1 MTETDSIEIQ
11 KLYQQ
16 KICGWNIGDA
26 AKFAEPYS
34 EDADFI
40 GFDGTYL
47 EGKQQIIMFHAM
59 LFDKFVRGTRLV
71 GKVKHIRFPIPTI
84 AIVVGISGTIERGHD
99 CINPERNSIHTI
111 VAVKT
116 DQVWKFTSFQNTRAQ
131 YMGNPEKIDALTKE
145 LEQLIQS

>member
-26 AKFAEPYS
+26 VKFAEPYS
-34 EDADFI
+34 DDADFI

-47 EGKQQIIMFHAM
+47 EGKQQIIMFHAIV
-59 LFDKFVRGTRLV
+59 FDKFVRGTRLV
-71 GKVKHIRFPIPTI
+71 GKVKHIRFPIPTV

-111 VAVKT
+111 VAIKAT
-116 DQVWKFTSFQNTRAQ
+116 EC
-131 YMGNPEKIDALTKE
+131 GNFPLFRHKSPVHWEILKK
-145 LEQLIQS
+145 

>member
-1 MTETDSIEIQ
+1 MTETDSKEIQ
-11 KLYQQ
+11 QLYQK

-47 EGKQQIIMFHAM
+47 EGKQKIITFHAM

-71 GKVKHIRFPIPTI
+71 GKVKHIRFPTPTI
-84 AIVVGISGTIERGHD
+84 AIVVGIKSGTIRGGHD
-99 CINPERNSIHTI
+99 SINPERNSIHTI

-116 DQVWKFTSFQNTRAQ
+116 DQVWRFTSFSEHKSPVH
-131 YMGNPEKIDALTKE
+131 GK
-145 LEQLIQS
+145 S

>member
-71 GKVKHIRFPIPTI
+71 GKVKHIRFPNTHY
-84 AIVVGISGTIERGHD
+84 RYR
-99 CINPERNSIHTI
+99 CRN
-111 VAVKT
+111 KR
-116 DQVWKFTSFQNTRAQ
+116 N
-131 YMGNPEKIDALTKE
+131 N
-145 LEQLIQS
+145 

>member
-1 MTETDSIEIQ
+1 MTETDSKEIQ
-11 KLYQQ
+11 QLYQK

-47 EGKQQIIMFHAM
+47 EGKQKIITFHAM

-71 GKVKHIRFPIPTI
+71 GKVKHIRFPTPTI

-99 CINPERNSIHTI
+99 SINPEGNSIHTI

-116 DQVWKFTSFQNTRAQ
+116 DQVWRFTSFQNTRAQ
-131 YMGNPEKIDALTKE
+131 YMGNPEKIDALVKE